1 MVWDSSWTESIRFC
15 VTGSSSVL
23 NIGSKISLYRS
34 ITASSSRVAWVDML
48 NSSMTEF
55 ALARVSMPCSHQ
67 RAKFH
72 LAGSK
77 VYDWLNGHY
86 KFGNKVTFHPVF
98 HTRYIFSA
106 SPMHSGYIHKQQVT
120 TIPPGDCEIPGLRGA
135 HCIQC
140 GLGYHHL
147 EAVVNVIIYFINL
160 AQYFIWW
167 NFHMDIII
175 IFYIRIHM
183 YGLIISI

>member
-1 MVWDSSWTESIRFC
+1 MVWDSSWTESTSFC

-67 RAKFH
+67 RAKYH

-98 HTRYIFSA
+98 HTRYIFQ
-106 SPMHSGYIHKQQVT
+106 HHQCILVT
-120 TIPPGDCEIPGLRGA
+120 
-135 HCIQC
+135 
-140 GLGYHHL
+140 
-147 EAVVNVIIYFINL
+147 FINSRWP
-160 AQYFIWW
+160 QYLLGIVKFQVYGELIASSVVLG
-167 NFHMDIII
+167 III
-175 IFYIRIHM
+175 WK
-183 YGLIISI
+183 LL